1 MLKIWGR
8 VNSVN
13 VKKVLWC
20 AGELKLPFER
30 IDAGM
35 EHGVVGTPQYLAM
48 NPNARVPTIDDDG
61 FVLWESNTIVRYLS
75 LKHGL
80 GTLCPEDP
88 GQRADS
94 DRWMDWSTAQLAGT
108 FREVFW
114 GTVRTPPEKRDLA
127 LIEKNRL
134 ATAKTLDI
142 VDRLFSTRAFVAGD
156 HLTMGDIPLGC
167 YVHLWMSMPIE
178 RPAHPH
184 LVAWHE
190 RLLARPA
197 FNAGV
202 NTPLN

>member
-1 MLKIWGR
+1 MLRVWGR
-8 VNSVN
+8 ANSVN

-20 AGELKLPFER
+20 VGELGLPFER

-35 EHGVVGTPQYLAM
+35 EYGVVGSPEYQAM
-48 NPNARVPTIDDDG
+48 NPNARVPTIDEDG

-75 LKHGL
+75 LKYGL
-80 GTLCPEDP
+80 GSLCPVDIR
-88 GQRADS
+88 QRADS
-94 DRWMDWSTAQLAGT
+94 DRWMDWTTAQLAPT

-127 LIEKNRL
+127 FIEKNRA

-142 VDRLFSTRAFVAGD
+142 VERLFGARPFVAGGQ
-156 HLTMGDIPLGC
+156 LTMGDIPLGC

-178 RPAHPH
+178 RPAHPN
-184 LVAWHE
+184 LVAWHK
-190 RLLARPA
+190 RLLERPA

-202 NTPLN
+202 NTPLS

>member
-8 VNSVN
+8 ANSVN

-20 AGELKLPFER
+20 VGELGLPFER

-35 EHGVVGTPQYLAM
+35 EHGVVGSPEYLAM

-61 FVLWESNTIVRYLS
+61 FLLWESNAIVRHLS
-75 LKHGL
+75 LKYGL
-80 GTLCPEDP
+80 GTLCPADLN
-88 GQRADS
+88 QRADS
-94 DRWMDWSTAQLAGT
+94 DRWMDWTTAQLAPT

-114 GTVRTPPEKRDLA
+114 GMVRTAPEKRDLPF
-127 LIEKNRL
+127 IEKNRA
-134 ATAKTLDI
+134 ATAKSLDI
-142 VDRLFSTRAFVAGD
+142 AEKLLGARPFVAGD
-156 HLTMGDIPLGC
+156 RLTMGDIPLGC

-178 RPAHPH
+178 RPAHPN
-184 LVAWHE
+184 LEAWHR

-202 NTPLN
+202 NTPLS

>member
-1 MLKIWGR
+1 MLRIWGR

-20 AGELKLPFER
+20 AEELGLPFER

-35 EHGVVGTPQYLAM
+35 AHGVVTTPEYLAL

-75 LKHGL
+75 LRYSL

-88 GQRADS
+88 RERADS

-114 GTVRTPPEKRDLA
+114 GMVRTAPEKRDLA
-127 LIEKNRL
+127 FIEKNRA

-142 VDRLFSTRAFVAGD
+142 ADRALAKRPFIAADRM
-156 HLTMGDIPLGC
+156 TMGDIPLGC

-178 RPAHPH
+178 RPAHPN
-184 LVAWHE
+184 LTAWYQ

-202 NTPLN
+202 NTPLT

>member
-1 MLKIWGR
+1 MLRIWGR

-20 AGELKLPFER
+20 AGELSLPFER

-35 EHGVVGTPQYLAM
+35 EHGVVGTPSYLAM

-61 FVLWESNTIVRYLS
+61 FVLWESNTIVRYLA
-75 LKHGL
+75 LKYGL
-80 GTLCPEDP
+80 GTLCPEDAR
-88 GQRADS
+88 QRADS
-94 DRWMDWSTAQLAGT
+94 DRWMDWSTAQLSGT

-127 LIEKNRL
+127 LIEKNRA

-142 VDRLFSTRAFVAGD
+142 VDRLLGTRPFVAGD

-167 YVHLWMSMPIE
+167 YVHLWISMPIE
-178 RPAHPH
+178 RPAHPN
-184 LVAWHE
+184 LVAWHK
-190 RLLARPA
+190 RLLERPA

-202 NTPLN
+202 NTPLS

>member
-1 MLKIWGR
+1 VLRVWGR

-20 AGELKLPFER
+20 VGELGLPFER

-48 NPNARVPTIDDDG
+48 NPNARVPTIDDEG
-61 FVLWESNTIVRYLS
+61 FVLWESNTIVRYLA
-75 LKHGL
+75 LKYGL

-88 GQRADS
+88 RQRADS
-94 DRWMDWSTAQLAGT
+94 DRWMDWSTAQLSGT

-114 GTVRTPPEKRDLA
+114 GMVRTPPEKRDLA
-127 LIEKNRL
+127 LIEKNRV

-142 VDRLFSTRAFVAGD
+142 VDRLLAARPYVAGD

-178 RPAHPH
+178 RPAHPN
-184 LVAWHE
+184 LVAWHK

-202 NTPLN
+202 NTPLS

>member
-1 MLKIWGR
+1 MLRVWGR

-20 AGELKLPFER
+20 VEELGLPYER

-35 EHGVVGTPQYLAM
+35 EYGVVASPEYQAM

-75 LKHGL
+75 LKYGL
-80 GTLCPEDP
+80 GSLCPEDIRR
-88 GQRADS
+88 RAES
-94 DRWMDWSTAQLAGT
+94 DRWMDWTTAQLAPT

-114 GTVRTPPEKRDLA
+114 GMVRTAPEKRDMA
-127 LIEKNRL
+127 FIEKNRA

-142 VDRLFSTRAFVAGD
+142 AERHLGTQPFVGGER
-156 HLTMGDIPLGC
+156 LTMGDIPLGC

-178 RPAHPH
+178 RPAHPN
-184 LVAWHE
+184 LGAWHK
-190 RLLARPA
+190 RLLGRPA

-202 NTPLN
+202 NTPLS

>member
-20 AGELKLPFER
+20 VGELHLPFER

-35 EHGVVGTPQYLAM
+35 EHGVVGTPQYLDM

-61 FVLWESNTIVRYLS
+61 FVLWESNTIVRYLA

-80 GTLCPEDP
+80 GTLCPQDP
-88 GQRADS
+88 RQRADS

-114 GTVRTPPEKRDLA
+114 GMVRTPPEKRDLA
-127 LIEKNRL
+127 LIEKNRV

-142 VDRLFSTRAFVAGD
+142 VDRLLATRVFVAGD

-178 RPAHPH
+178 RPAHPN
-184 LVAWHE
+184 LAAWHK

-202 NTPLN
+202 NTPLS

>member
-1 MLKIWGR
+1 MLRVWGR

-20 AGELKLPFER
+20 MGELKLPFER

-35 EHGVVGTPQYLAM
+35 EHGVVGTPGYVAM
-48 NPNARVPTIDDDG
+48 NPNSRVPTIDDDG

-88 GQRADS
+88 ARRADS
-94 DRWMDWSTAQLAGT
+94 DRWMDWSSAHLAGT

-114 GTVRTPPEKRDLA
+114 GMVRTAPEKRDLA
-127 LIEKNRL
+127 FIEKNRV
-134 ATAKTLDI
+134 ATVKSLDI
-142 VDRLFSTRAFVAGD
+142 VDRLLAERAFVGGD

-184 LVAWHE
+184 LTAWHK

-202 NTPLN
+202 NTPLS

>member
-1 MLKIWGR
+1 MLRVWGR

-20 AGELKLPFER
+20 VGEIGVPFER
-30 IDAGM
+30 IEAGM
-35 EHGVVGTPQYLAM
+35 EHGVVATPEYISM
-48 NPNARVPTIDDDG
+48 NPNSRVPTIDDDG

-75 LKHGL
+75 LKYAL

-88 GQRADS
+88 RQRADS
-94 DRWMDWSTAQLAGT
+94 DRWMDWSTAQLSPT

-114 GTVRTPPEKRDLA
+114 GMVRTDPAKRDMA
-127 LIEKNRL
+127 FIEKNRQ
-134 ATAKTLDI
+134 ATAKTLD
-142 VDRLFSTRAFVAGD
+142 VAERALSGQDFIAGD

-178 RPAHPH
+178 RPAHPN
-184 LVAWHE
+184 LTAWHK

-202 NTPLN
+202 NTPLT

>member
-1 MLKIWGR
+1 VLRIWGR

-20 AGELKLPFER
+20 AGELNLPFER
-30 IDAGM
+30 IEAGM
-35 EHGVVGTPQYLAM
+35 EHGVVGSPEYVAM
-48 NPNARVPTIDDDG
+48 NPNSRVPTIDDDG

-88 GQRADS
+88 RQRADS
-94 DRWMDWSTAQLAGT
+94 DRWMDWSTAQLSGT

-127 LIEKNRL
+127 FIEKNRV

-142 VDRLFSTRAFVAGD
+142 VDRLLGARPYVAGD
-156 HLTMGDIPLGC
+156 RLTMGDIPLGC

-178 RPAHPH
+178 RPAHPN
-184 LVAWHE
+184 LVAWHKS
-190 RLLARPA
+190 LLERPA

-202 NTPLN
+202 NTPLS

>member
-30 IDAGM
+30 IEAGM
-35 EHGVVGTPQYLAM
+35 EHGVVGTPEYLAM
-48 NPNARVPTIDDDG
+48 NPNARVPMIDDDG
-61 FVLWESNTIVRYLS
+61 FVLWESNTIVRYLA
-75 LKHGL
+75 LKYGL
-80 GTLCPEDP
+80 GTLCPQDI

-94 DRWMDWSTAQLAGT
+94 DRWMDWSTAQLSGT

-114 GTVRTPPEKRDLA
+114 GMVRTAPEKRDLA
-127 LIEKNRL
+127 FIEKNRG

-142 VDRLFSTRAFVAGD
+142 VDRLLAARAFVAGD
-156 HLTMGDIPLGC
+156 RLTMGDIPLGC

-178 RPAHPH
+178 RPAHPN
-184 LVAWHE
+184 LVAWHK
-190 RLLARPA
+190 RLLERPA

-202 NTPLN
+202 NTPLS

>member
-1 MLKIWGR
+1 
-8 VNSVN
+8 
-13 VKKVLWC
+13 
-20 AGELKLPFER
+20 
-30 IDAGM
+30 M
-35 EHGVVGTPQYLAM
+35 EHGVVGTPEYISM
-48 NPNARVPTIDDDG
+48 NPNSRVPTIDDDG

-75 LKHGL
+75 LKYAL

-88 GQRADS
+88 RQRADS
-94 DRWMDWSTAQLAGT
+94 DRWMDWSTAQLSPT

-114 GTVRTPPEKRDLA
+114 GMVRTDPAKRDMA
-127 LIEKNRL
+127 FIEKNRQ

-142 VDRLFSTRAFVAGD
+142 AERALSGQDFIAGD

-178 RPAHPH
+178 RPAHPN
-184 LVAWHE
+184 LTAWHK

-202 NTPLN
+202 NTPLT

>member
-1 MLKIWGR
+1 MLRVWGR
-8 VNSVN
+8 ANSVN

-20 AGELKLPFER
+20 VGELGLPFER

-35 EHGVVGTPQYLAM
+35 EYGVVGSPEYQAM
-48 NPNARVPTIDDDG
+48 NPNARVPTIDDEG

-75 LKHGL
+75 LKYGL
-80 GTLCPEDP
+80 GSLCPVDIR
-88 GQRADS
+88 QRADS
-94 DRWMDWSTAQLAGT
+94 DRWMDWTTAQLAPT

-127 LIEKNRL
+127 FIEKNRA

-142 VDRLFSTRAFVAGD
+142 VDRLLGTRPFVAGD

-178 RPAHPH
+178 RPVHPN
-184 LVAWHE
+184 LVAWHK
-190 RLLARPA
+190 RLLGRPA

-202 NTPLN
+202 NTPLS

>member
-20 AGELKLPFER
+20 VGELELPFER

-35 EHGVVGTPQYLAM
+35 EHGVVGTPDYQAM

-75 LKHGL
+75 LKYGL

-88 GQRADS
+88 AQRADS
-94 DRWMDWSTAQLAGT
+94 DRWMDWSTAHLAGT

-114 GTVRTPPEKRDLA
+114 GMVRTAPEKRDLA
-127 LIEKNRL
+127 FIEKNRL
-134 ATAKTLDI
+134 ATAKSLDI
-142 VDRLFSTRAFVAGD
+142 VDRLLATRAFVAGD
-156 HLTMGDIPLGC
+156 RLTMGDIPLGC

-178 RPAHPH
+178 RPAHPN
-184 LVAWHE
+184 LAAWHK
-190 RLLARPA
+190 RLLERPA
-197 FNAGV
+197 FDAGV
-202 NTPLN
+202 NTPLS

>member
-1 MLKIWGR
+1 MLRVWGR

-20 AGELKLPFER
+20 VGELGLPFER

-35 EHGVVGTPQYLAM
+35 EHGVVGTPEYLAL

-75 LKHGL
+75 LKYGL
-80 GTLCPEDP
+80 GMLCPEDLRR
-88 GQRADS
+88 RAES
-94 DRWMDWSTAQLAGT
+94 DRWMDWTTAQLAPT

-114 GTVRTPPEKRDLA
+114 GMVRTPPEKRDIA
-127 LIEKNRL
+127 FIEKNRA
-134 ATAKTLDI
+134 ATAKTLDLAERLLGKQPF
-142 VDRLFSTRAFVAGD
+142 VGGDR
-156 HLTMGDIPLGC
+156 LTMGDIPLGC

-178 RPAHPH
+178 RPAHPN
-184 LVAWHE
+184 LAAWHK
-190 RLLARPA
+190 RLLERPA

-202 NTPLN
+202 NTPLS